1 MISRVKNIKPLQV
14 LRTLLYITVGVAVV
28 VLVFVAFVLSDG
40 LPTLEQLENPKQDLA
55 TQVFSADGVL
65 LEHFATTRRTYTPFD
80 SIPKP
85 FINALI
91 ATEDRAFYDHWGVHT
106 MRIFKAGLK
115 NVFALRTKEGASTI
129 TQQLARN
136 LYFTQ
141 EQTVSRKVREAWT
154 ALQIERTYTKNEIL
168 ELYSNTVYYGR
179 GAYGIRVASQVYFNK
194 EPMKL
199 STAECAYMVGLF
211 KAPERYANDDSL
223 GIARRNLILG
233 MMKDEALLSE
243 AQWAKSTA
251 EPIMRASASTMFRGI
266 APHFAEMVRQQLS
279 VGSEKLKGYD
289 LYRDGLII
297 HTTLNAQM
305 QRYANEAV
313 SEHLT
318 QYQQLFNKSWSWK
331 GKSPLLNSII
341 ERAVSKKAEYIA
353 ATPEKRKQLVERYK
367 RDKSFVDSLKRD
379 VTTIQIG
386 LVVEDPRT
394 GGILAL
400 VGASPQAMKLN
411 PASRYS
417 LNHATQIRRQPGSSF
432 KPFVYASALEDGLTP
447 ETMIESGPF
456 STTLASGE
464 IWNPRGSSKQGGP
477 MALRTALKFSTNTVA
492 ARLITEHTTPGA
504 VINLCQRLGIQSP
517 MRAVPSIALGSVE
530 VTPLEMTSAYA
541 ALANQGVSVQS
552 FTIARIEDRMGN
564 VLYEARP
571 PQNVNDAVSP
581 EVARNMISMM
591 RGVVDGGTASSI
603 RKFFKY
609 DAAGKTGTTNDF
621 ADAWF
626 VGFTPQLTA
635 GVWVGFDD
643 RRVMFQGDYGQGGR
657 AAAPAWGR
665 LMQKVYND
673 PQLGYRQTTFR
684 VAKDSSDVPTPADIK
699 SPPREQT
706 DDDSSTT
713 TPPQPTPTTPP

>member
-1 MISRVKNIKPLQV
+1 MIQRIKNVNPYSV
-14 LRTLLYITVGVAVV
+14 LRTLLYVTLGIVV
-28 VLVFVAFVLSDG
+28 VVMVFVAVVLSDG

-55 TQVFSADGVL
+55 TQVFSSDGVL

-80 SIPKP
+80 SIPQA

-91 ATEDRAFYDHWGVHT
+91 STEDRAFYDHWGVHS
-106 MRIFKAGLK
+106 MRIFKAAVK
-115 NVFALRTKEGASTI
+115 NVFAFRAKEGASTI

-141 EQTVSRKVREAWT
+141 EQTMSRKIREAWT

-223 GIARRNLILG
+223 GVSRRNLILN
-233 MMKDEALLSE
+233 MMKEEGLLGE
-243 AQWAKSTA
+243 DQWARSTM
-251 EPIMRASASTMFRGI
+251 EPLMRASASTIFRGI

-297 HTTLNAQM
+297 HTTINAQM
-305 QRYANEAV
+305 QRYANDAV
-313 SEHLT
+313 AEHLT
-318 QYQQLFNKSWSWK
+318 QYQQTFDKSWSWK
-331 GKSPLLNSII
+331 GKAALLNSVL
-341 ERAVSKKAEYIA
+341 ERAVSKKPEYIS
-353 ATPEKRKQLVERYK
+353 ATADKRKQIVERYK
-367 RDKSFVDSLKRD
+367 RDKSFVDSVKRD
-379 VTTIQIG
+379 VTTIQTG
-386 LVVEDPRT
+386 LVVVDPRT
-394 GGILAL
+394 GGILAM
-400 VGASPQAMKLN
+400 VGASPQAMKMN
-411 PASRYS
+411 PAARYS
-417 LNHATQIRRQPGSSF
+417 LNHTTQIRRQPGSAF

-447 ETMIESGPF
+447 ESMIESGPF
-456 STTLASGE
+456 STTLSTGE
-464 IWNPRGSSKQGGP
+464 VWSPSGSSKQGGP

-492 ARLITEHTTPGA
+492 ARLITEHTSPGA
-504 VINLCQRLGIQSP
+504 VIALCQRMGIQSP

-530 VTPLEMTSAYA
+530 VSPLEMTSAYA
-541 ALANQGVSVQS
+541 AFANQGVSVQP
-552 FTIARIEDRMGN
+552 FGITRIEDRMGN
-564 VLYEARP
+564 VLYDARA

-591 RGVVDGGTASSI
+591 RGVVDGGTASGI

-626 VGFTPQLTA
+626 VGFTPQLAA

-684 VAKDSSDVPTPADIK
+684 VAKDSTDVVTPDAIK
-699 SPPREQT
+699 
-706 DDDSSTT
+706 
-713 TPPQPTPTTPP
+713 TPPSDQVTTKDTTELPPPIGPPAPK